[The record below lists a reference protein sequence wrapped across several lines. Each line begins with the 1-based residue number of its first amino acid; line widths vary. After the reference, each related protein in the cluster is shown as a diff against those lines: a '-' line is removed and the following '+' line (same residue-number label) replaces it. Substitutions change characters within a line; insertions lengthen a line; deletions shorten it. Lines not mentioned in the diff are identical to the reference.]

1 MFVEFFWKGTQF
13 LWFGTPPWPPGSFLF
28 LASSTWTLI
37 YFSQS
42 GAGIIAGNIFAIFVE
57 ILRKTRKILSGR
69 QSKQRQSES
78 NLAVNI
84 HSRDSQSQD
93 ITPNIH
99 SKYRG
104 ISVLVTKGIQK
115 YKIWEKLWDSKVEK
129 FTVCKSVKFMRNQ
142 NFQII
147 IDFFR
152 WRSPRSSSCTSF
164 VTSFASFLASL
175 LSFLSVRLSSFA
187 LSQSVTFCPSW

>member
-13 LWFGTPPWPPGSFLF
+13 LWFGIPPWPPGSFLF

-42 GAGIIAGNIFAIFVE
+42 GAGIIARNIFAIFVE

-84 HSRDSQSQD
+84 HSTDSQSQN

-115 YKIWEKLWDSKVEK
+115 YKIWEKLWDFKVETFDSLQICQIYEKSK
-129 FTVCKSVKFMRNQ
+129 FSK
-142 NFQII
+142 I

-152 WRSPRSSSCTSF
+152 WRSPRSSSCTSS

-187 LSQSVTFCPSW
+187 LS